1 MADQI
6 SRFRADLNAKSA
18 HRNLSGVGLGFAKT
32 GDAIAFLPLAA
43 LLEQADPLK
52 TLQNI
57 PFSTYGGD
65 CAQTAM
71 L

>member
-6 SRFRADLNAKSA
+6 SRFHADLQAKSA
-18 HRNLSGVGLGFAKT
+18 DRNRSGVGLGFAKT
-32 GDAIAFLPLAA
+32 GDAIPFLPLAA
-43 LLEQADPLK
+43 LFEQADPLK
-52 TLQNI
+52 TLQYI
-57 PFSTYGGD
+57 PFSTHGGD